1 MQAHGVVVCDMMVV
15 VVEKQTK
22 VKHSDRHFCKAK
34 PPLPFPPT
42 LEV

>member
-1 MQAHGVVVCDMMVV
+1 MMVV